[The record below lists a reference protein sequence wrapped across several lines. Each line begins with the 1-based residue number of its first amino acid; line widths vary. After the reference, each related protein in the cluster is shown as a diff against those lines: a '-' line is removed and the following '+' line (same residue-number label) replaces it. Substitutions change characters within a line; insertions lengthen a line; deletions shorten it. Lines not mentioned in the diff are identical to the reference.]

1 MSKGKATLGD
11 ILSAAIN
18 IRPLELAPEVKVLVA
33 EMKEKKI
40 GITVAAE
47 EIFRERRINVAFDGL
62 SDLRKFVD
70 GGFLPKLQALFPD
83 CHTVQV
89 KVASGRTNY
98 MNWSLLR
105 TLRR

>member
-1 MSKGKATLGD
+1 MSKGKVSLGD
-11 ILSAAIN
+11 ILSAVID
-18 IRPLELAPEVKVLVA
+18 IKPLELAPEAKILVA

-47 EIFRERRINVAFDGL
+47 EILRERRINLAFDGFN
-62 SDLRKFVD
+62 DLRKFVD

-83 CHTVQV
+83 CHTLQV